1 MTKKQITPK
10 QTIYRLSYMSN
21 DFSISEPFETLA
33 DAKHEA
39 HKLMYDK
46 KTSDIKITKYDWPA
60 WQQGQASPTPTHTIV
75 WKMNRQKG
83 EKNDDISYI

>member
-1 MTKKQITPK
+1 MSKKQITPK

-21 DFSISEPFETLA
+21 DFSISDPFDTLA

-39 HKLMYDK
+39 YKLISDK
-46 KTSDIKITKYDWPA
+46 TASDIKITKYDWPA
-60 WQQGQASPTPTHTIV
+60 WTQGQPSPTPTHTIV

-83 EKNDDISYI
+83 EKNDDI

>member
-33 DAKHEA
+33 DAKKEA

-46 KTSDIKITKYDWPA
+46 KASDIKITKYDWPA
-60 WQQGQASPTPTHTIV
+60 WKQGQPSSTPTHTIV

-83 EKNDDISYI
+83 EKNDDI

>member
-21 DFSISEPFETLA
+21 DFSISDPFDTLA

-39 HKLMYDK
+39 YKLMYDK
-46 KTSDIKITKYDWPA
+46 KASNIKITKYEWPA
-60 WQQGQASPTPTHTIV
+60 WEQGEPSPIPTHTV
-75 WKMNRQKG
+75 VYQLGK
-83 EKNDDISYI
+83 